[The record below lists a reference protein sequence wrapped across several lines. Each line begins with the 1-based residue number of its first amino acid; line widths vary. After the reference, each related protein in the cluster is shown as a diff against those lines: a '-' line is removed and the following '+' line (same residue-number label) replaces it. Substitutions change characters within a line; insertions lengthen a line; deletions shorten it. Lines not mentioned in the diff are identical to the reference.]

1 MSRALSQTEEAS
13 ARAGGPPSP
22 PRPAHPPAPAV
33 DLLRWPFL
41 GRLLGWRHARTLLQI
56 PLFVVAA
63 LMIAHGLF
71 GPQLAP
77 KNLATT
83 LSWVHFRGA
92 LVLVLL
98 LAGNFFCLACP
109 FMLPRNLARRF
120 IRPRRN
126 WPRRLRNKWLSLSL
140 FVLILFCYELFDL
153 WASPR
158 WTAVLIFLYFA
169 GALAVDGVFKHASFC
184 KFVCPIG
191 QFNFVA
197 STVSPLEVKARD
209 LEVCDACRTKDC
221 IRGRRVEPRS
231 PVVIQRGCELALF
244 QPRKVGNL
252 DCTFCL
258 DCVQACPHDNV
269 GIVSRVPA
277 EELTVDPVRSGV
289 GTLSHRRD
297 LSALAV
303 VFTFGALLNAFG
315 MVSPVYAV
323 QGWLAGLL
331 HARGEAP
338 VLGLLFALALV
349 VEPVLLLGAAAWV
362 TLKWGGRRGALLPTV
377 VKYSYALI
385 PLGFGVW
392 LSHYGFH
399 FLTGLYTFVPVTQ
412 GALAWAGWSIL
423 GEPLWGVAGLP
434 ERFVYP
440 VELGLLGLGLL
451 GSLLLV
457 YRLADTDEAAH
468 PRRVFAAWAALCLL
482 LWASALWLLSQ
493 PMEMRGTFLGG

>member
-1 MSRALSQTEEAS
+1 MLKVSSQAEAAS
-13 ARAGGPPSP
+13 NPRGTPP
-22 PRPAHPPAPAV
+22 PRHTTTTPPAV
-33 DLLRWPFL
+33 DLLRWPVA
-41 GRLLGWRHARTLLQI
+41 GRLLRWRHARTLLQI
-56 PLFVVAA
+56 PLFAVAV
-63 LMIAHGLF
+63 LMVAHGLF

-83 LSWVHFRGA
+83 LTWVHFRGA
-92 LVLVLL
+92 LVLTLL
-98 LAGNFFCLACP
+98 LAGNFFCMACP
-109 FMLPRNLARRF
+109 FMLPRNLARRLF
-120 IRPRRN
+120 KPVRN
-126 WPRRLRNKWLSLSL
+126 WPRFLRNKWLSLAL
-140 FVLILFCYELFDL
+140 FVLILFSYELFDL
-153 WASPR
+153 WGSPW
-158 WTAVLIFLYFA
+158 WTAWLVVAYFV

-197 STVSPLEVKARD
+197 STVSPLEVKVRD
-209 LEVCDACRTKDC
+209 MNVCTSCRTKDC
-221 IRGRRVEPRS
+221 IRGRRETPQS

-269 GIVSRVPA
+269 GILSRVLA
-277 EELTVDPVRSGV
+277 EELTVDPLRSGV
-289 GTLSHRRD
+289 GILSRRRD

-315 MVSPVYAV
+315 MVSPVYAL
-323 QGWLAGLL
+323 QGWLAGIL
-331 HARGEAP
+331 HVRTEAP
-338 VLGLLFALALV
+338 VLGLLFTFALV
-349 VEPVLLLGAAAWV
+349 VEPAILLGAAGWL
-362 TLKWGGRRGALLPTV
+362 TLRWGGGRGALLPTV
-377 VKYSYALI
+377 VRYSYALI

-399 FLTGLYTFVPVTQ
+399 FLTGLYTFVPVAQ
-412 GALAWAGWSIL
+412 SALAGGGWPVL
-423 GEPLWGVAGLP
+423 GEPLWQLAGLP
-434 ERFVYP
+434 ERLVYP

-451 GSLLLV
+451 GSLLLA
-457 YRLADTDEAAH
+457 YRLAEEDAAAH
-468 PRRVFAAWAALCLL
+468 PRRVFAAWAGVCLL